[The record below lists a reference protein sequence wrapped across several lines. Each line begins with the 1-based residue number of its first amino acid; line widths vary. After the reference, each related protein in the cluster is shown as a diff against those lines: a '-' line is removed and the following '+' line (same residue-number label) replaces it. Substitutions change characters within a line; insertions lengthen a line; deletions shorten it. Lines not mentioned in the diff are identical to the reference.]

1 VDSVVALLDAIPGLE
16 FVLQLAGLG
25 GLIGMAIAYRL
36 RRRNPE
42 IDVWPTITLWTLLLA
57 ALAVVIQVG
66 SEVLF

>member
-1 VDSVVALLDAIPGLE
+1 MVALLDAIPGLE

-36 RRRNPE
+36 QRRNPE